1 MFRRAIK
8 EINAAYAADFSQLD
22 EMKRVVKE
30 NCLAADYSSRDIHAL
45 QLVVEEVATNII
57 RHSYK
62 FENGK
67 ISLKL
72 VIFKNKLIL
81 SLTDFGRSF
90 KPDFAGTIDLKRLID
105 TGRKGGLG
113 FYMVQ
118 KIMDSVEYISTT
130 SHNEMRMVKRLKP
143 EPERISSFGRMMPLR
158 AKFSVATFII
168 LAAIVGVSYY
178 FINHQTTRQVYTNLS
193 DKVAALGT
201 TIADQTAGYMLNSR
215 SDVEFDELIV
225 SYLRANPELKLIVIT
240 DTNNIVLA
248 HSEDIRN
255 IRKSFNPPESMTNGK
270 IVTKERPLKHSADLN
285 YVSMPVKAGQNRLGT
300 VHVTFS
306 TAEVARQ
313 LENARVSIVRLTM
326 VLLLFGMLGIYLL
339 SNYFVDPIA
348 RITRRVKRFTSGESE
363 SELPLE
369 GAEEF
374 FEISRAF
381 NQMITRINQ
390 DRKTAIDQER
400 VAKEIEVASQIQK
413 ALLPKK
419 LPELPGLELDAYYKS
434 ASQVGGDLYDVMEVG
449 ENKYCIVVADVSGK
463 GVPASM
469 VMSMLRTVLRI
480 YAQGQTSAKRVL
492 LKTNAY
498 LKDNIPPGIFITAF
512 VMLYDADKE
521 IMTAVSAGHNPMLY
535 RSRKNAKT
543 ERINPGGMPLGMP
556 GKSEDDFAGSLK
568 EVKLE
573 IENGDTFL
581 LYTDGV
587 TETSDNRGVQFGI
600 DGLLETFDGIL
611 VSLDGNSVNKLS
623 AKIARKLKKYSGDKP
638 FSDDITM
645 LLGRFGKSSKKKT
658 EPRKIEIKALAENSA
673 LAALENR

>member
-1 MFRRAIK
+1 MFWGAIK
-8 EINAAYAADFSQLD
+8 EINAAYPADLSQLD

-62 FENGK
+62 YEKGK
-67 ISLKL
+67 IALKL
-72 VIFKNKLIL
+72 VIYKNKLVL

-90 KPDFAGTIDLKRLID
+90 QPDFAGSIDLKKLIE
-105 TGRKGGLG
+105 TGRRGGLG

-118 KIMDSVEYISTT
+118 KIMDSVEYISTP
-130 SHNEMRMVKRLKP
+130 SKNEMRMVKRLKP
-143 EPERISSFGRMMPLR
+143 EPERSGALGRMMPLR
-158 AKFSVATFII
+158 VKFSVSTFII
-168 LAAIVGVSYY
+168 LAAIIGVSYY
-178 FINHQTTRQVYTNLS
+178 FINHQTTQQVYSNLN
-193 DKVAALGT
+193 DKVVALGT

-240 DTNNIVLA
+240 DTNSIVLA

-255 IRKSFNPPESMTNGK
+255 IRKSFQPPESMTTGRL
-270 IVTKERPLKHSADLN
+270 VTEDKPLKHSADLN
-285 YVSMPVKAGQNRLGT
+285 YMSMPVMAGQNRLGT

-306 TAEVARQ
+306 TAAVAEQ
-313 LENARVSIVRLTM
+313 LLNARVAIVRLTM

-381 NQMITRINQ
+381 NQMITRINR
-390 DRKTAIDQER
+390 DRKIALEQER

-413 ALLPKK
+413 ALLPKR
-419 LPELPGLELDAYYKS
+419 LPELPWLELDAYYKS

-449 ENKYCIVVADVSGK
+449 DNKYCLVIADVSGK
-463 GVPASM
+463 GIPASM

-480 YAQGQTSAKRVL
+480 YAQGQSSAKKVL

-498 LKDNIPPGIFITAF
+498 LRDNIPPGIFITAF
-512 VMLYDADKE
+512 VILYEADKKV
-521 IMTAVSAGHNPMLY
+521 MTAVSAGHNPMLY
-535 RSRKNAKT
+535 RSGKSGKI

-556 GKSEDDFAGSLK
+556 GKSEDDFARSLK
-568 EVKLE
+568 EVRLE
-573 IENGDTFL
+573 IGKGDTFL

-587 TETSDNRGVQFGI
+587 TETSDSEGVQFGI
-600 DGLLETFDGIL
+600 ERLLETFDGIT
-611 VSLDGNSVNKLS
+611 VGINGSSVNKLS
-623 AKIARKLKKYSGDKP
+623 SKIIRKLRKYSGDKP

-645 LLGRFGKSSKKKT
+645 LLGRFGSPPKKKIDSKKVIL
-658 EPRKIEIKALAENSA
+658 RALAENRA
-673 LAALENR
+673 

>member
-1 MFRRAIK
+1 MFWGAIK
-8 EINAAYAADFSQLD
+8 EINAAYPADLSQLD

-62 FENGK
+62 YEKGK
-67 ISLKL
+67 IALKL
-72 VIFKNKLIL
+72 VIYKNKLVL

-90 KPDFAGTIDLKRLID
+90 QPDFAGSIDLKRLIE

-118 KIMDSVEYISTT
+118 KIMDSVEYISTP
-130 SHNEMRMVKRLKP
+130 SKNEMRMVKRLKP
-143 EPERISSFGRMMPLR
+143 EPERIGTCGRMMPLR
-158 AKFSVATFII
+158 VKFSVSTFII
-168 LAAIVGVSYY
+168 LAAIIGVSYY
-178 FINHQTTRQVYTNLS
+178 FINHQTTQQVYSNLN
-193 DKVAALGT
+193 DKVVALGT

-240 DTNNIVLA
+240 DSNSIVLA

-255 IRKSFNPPESMTNGK
+255 IRKNFRPPESMTSSAVVSEDK
-270 IVTKERPLKHSADLN
+270 PLKHSADLN
-285 YVSMPVKAGQNRLGT
+285 YMSMPVVAGQNRLGT

-306 TAEVARQ
+306 TAAVAEQ
-313 LENARVSIVRLTM
+313 LLNARVAIVRLTM

-381 NQMITRINQ
+381 NQMITRINR
-390 DRKTAIDQER
+390 DRKTAIEQER

-413 ALLPKK
+413 ALLPKR
-419 LPELPGLELDAYYKS
+419 LPELPWLELDAYYKS

-449 ENKYCIVVADVSGK
+449 DNKYCLVIADVSGK
-463 GVPASM
+463 GIPASM

-480 YAQGQTSAKRVL
+480 YAQGQSSAKKVL

-498 LKDNIPPGIFITAF
+498 LRDNIPPGIFITAF
-512 VMLYDADKE
+512 VILYEADKKV
-521 IMTAVSAGHNPMLY
+521 MTAVSAGHNPMLY
-535 RSRKNAKT
+535 RSGKSGKI

-556 GKSEDDFAGSLK
+556 GKSEDDFARSLK

-573 IENGDTFL
+573 IGKGDTFL

-587 TETSDNRGVQFGI
+587 TETSDSEGVQFGI
-600 DGLLETFDGIL
+600 ERLLETFDG
-611 VSLDGNSVNKLS
+611 VTMSLNGNSVSKLS
-623 AKIARKLKKYSGDKP
+623 SKIIRKLRKYSGDKP

-645 LLGRFGKSSKKKT
+645 LLGRFGSPPKKKIDSKKVIL
-658 EPRKIEIKALAENSA
+658 RALAENRA
-673 LAALENR
+673 

>member
-1 MFRRAIK
+1 MFWGAIK
-8 EINAAYAADFSQLD
+8 EINAAYPADYSQLD

-62 FENGK
+62 YEKGK
-67 ISLKL
+67 IALKL
-72 VIFKNKLIL
+72 VIYKNKLVL

-90 KPDFAGTIDLKRLID
+90 QPDFAGSIDLKRLIE

-118 KIMDSVEYISTT
+118 KIMDSVEYISTP
-130 SHNEMRMVKRLKP
+130 SKNEMRMVKRLKP
-143 EPERISSFGRMMPLR
+143 EPERIGTFGRMMPLR
-158 AKFSVATFII
+158 VKFSVSTFII
-168 LAAIVGVSYY
+168 LAAIIGVSYY
-178 FINHQTTRQVYTNLS
+178 FINHQTTQQVYSNLN
-193 DKVAALGT
+193 DKVVALGT

-240 DTNNIVLA
+240 DTNSIVLA
-248 HSEDIRN
+248 HSQDIRN
-255 IRKSFNPPESMTNGK
+255 IRKSFEPPESMTGSA
-270 IVTKERPLKHSADLN
+270 IVTEDKPLKHSADLN
-285 YVSMPVKAGQNRLGT
+285 YMSMPVKAGQNRLGT

-306 TAEVARQ
+306 TAAVAEQ
-313 LENARVSIVRLTM
+313 LLNARVAIVRLTM

-381 NQMITRINQ
+381 NQMITRINR
-390 DRKTAIDQER
+390 DRKIAIEQEG

-413 ALLPKK
+413 SLLPKK

-449 ENKYCIVVADVSGK
+449 DKKYCLVIADVSGK

-480 YAQGQTSAKRVL
+480 YSQGQSSAKKVL

-512 VMLYDADKE
+512 VILYEADKKV
-521 IMTAVSAGHNPMLY
+521 MTAVSAGHNPMLY
-535 RSRKNAKT
+535 RHGKSGKI

-556 GKSEDDFAGSLK
+556 GKSEDDFARSLK

-573 IENGDTFL
+573 IGRGDTFL

-587 TETSDNRGVQFGI
+587 TETSDSEGVQFGI
-600 DGLLETFDGIL
+600 DRLLETFDG
-611 VSLDGNSVNKLS
+611 VTMSLNGNSVDKLS
-623 AKIARKLKKYSGDKP
+623 SKIIRKLKKYSGDKP

-645 LLGRFGKSSKKKT
+645 LLGRFGSPPKKKT
-658 EPRKIEIKALAENSA
+658 DSKKIILRALAENRA
-673 LAALENR
+673 

>member
-1 MFRRAIK
+1 MFWGAIK
-8 EINAAYAADFSQLD
+8 EINAAYPADLSQLD

-62 FENGK
+62 YEKGK
-67 ISLKL
+67 IALKL
-72 VIFKNKLIL
+72 VIYKNKLVL

-90 KPDFAGTIDLKRLID
+90 QPDFAGSIDLKKLIE
-105 TGRKGGLG
+105 TSRKGGLG

-118 KIMDSVEYISTT
+118 KIMDSVEYISTPGK
-130 SHNEMRMVKRLKP
+130 NEMRMVKRLKP
-143 EPERISSFGRMMPLR
+143 EPERSGTFGRMMPLR
-158 AKFSVATFII
+158 VKFSVSTFII
-168 LAAIVGVSYY
+168 LAAIIGVSYY
-178 FINHQTTRQVYTNLS
+178 FINHQTTQQVYSNLN
-193 DKVAALGT
+193 DKVVALGT

-240 DTNNIVLA
+240 DSNSIVLA

-255 IRKSFNPPESMTNGK
+255 IRKNFRPPESMTSSAV
-270 IVTKERPLKHSADLN
+270 VTEDKPLKHSADLN
-285 YVSMPVKAGQNRLGT
+285 YMSMPVMAGQNRLGT

-306 TAEVARQ
+306 TAAVAEQ
-313 LENARVSIVRLTM
+313 LMNTRVAIVRLTM

-381 NQMITRINQ
+381 NQMITRINR
-390 DRKTAIDQER
+390 DRKVAIEQER

-413 ALLPKK
+413 ALLPKR
-419 LPELPGLELDAYYKS
+419 LPELPWLELDAYYKS

-449 ENKYCIVVADVSGK
+449 DNKYCLVIADVSGK
-463 GVPASM
+463 GIPASM

-480 YAQGQTSAKRVL
+480 YSQGQTSAKKVL

-512 VMLYDADKE
+512 VILYEADKKV
-521 IMTAVSAGHNPMLY
+521 MTAVSAGHNPMLY
-535 RSRKNAKT
+535 RNGKSGKI

-556 GKSEDDFAGSLK
+556 GKSEDDFARSLK

-573 IENGDTFL
+573 IGKGDTFL

-587 TETSDNRGVQFGI
+587 TETSDSEGVQFGI
-600 DGLLETFDGIL
+600 ERLLETFDG
-611 VSLDGNSVNKLS
+611 VTMSLNGNSVSKLS
-623 AKIARKLKKYSGDKP
+623 SKIIRKLRKYSGDKP
-638 FSDDITM
+638 FADDITM
-645 LLGRFGKSSKKKT
+645 LLGRFGNLPRKKTDSKKVIIRT
-658 EPRKIEIKALAENSA
+658 LAENRA
-673 LAALENR
+673 